1 LFFYRLNLQGRTE
14 SLWQTEYDQVH
25 PMREAEQKPQS
36 PIQSQRF
43 WAFRVLLSYAVFA
56 ALWILL
62 SDKAMEWWLD
72 VPSQITLVGTVKGWG
87 FIVVTS
93 LLLYGL
99 LRRRRWPG
107 GDAAEGVMPPHILLL
122 PLVLLVTLIVALT
135 VATIAYVVR
144 EERETQ
150 TARLHAI
157 ADLKAQQVADWFDER
172 LKNASLIS
180 FSESIADFYRRWR
193 EAGDTT
199 SRDCLFDRLTDFY
212 KLGLF
217 ESIVLL
223 DEQTRPLWHVGHASA
238 EPDLITRDD
247 FVRAAQSSDVRWVG
261 PYRDAEGHTHL
272 DFVAP
277 LSVVAGRQP
286 RPLVILHAGET
297 LYLPRRLGDWPV
309 PSTSGEVVLFR
320 RNGEQIEFLN
330 ALKHAPDAALHL
342 HRSINDEYLL
352 AAQLARGKV
361 GISHF
366 LQGKDY
372 RGAAVFGVGRNI
384 PGTDWYLLTKLD
396 QSELYAETVGESLWV
411 ILAGALAL
419 FVSVVGLYLVRQRQ
433 QLVFVRATQQAQ
445 ARQLRLE
452 QEIGH
457 EREQRL
463 TLASRYATLI
473 EKALDIVLLIDLVG
487 RIVEANAA
495 AVAAYGWSVEELR
508 GMSIR
513 DLCLP
518 GTLAKLERHWQSAV
532 GQEGILFETAH
543 RRRDGSLF
551 PVEISARTIEIDG
564 QHYRQGFIRDITE
577 RKRAEETLTL
587 QTRRAEA
594 LLELP
599 RAGEVLDETAF
610 MQRGQEL
617 AEDLT
622 GSQIAFI
629 HFVNDDETITLVT
642 WSRRTLQQYCKAVY
656 DSHYPVSQAGI
667 WADALRQRQPV
678 VFNDYAACSHKR
690 GLPEGH
696 AELNRLLSVPVIEN
710 SQVVMLAGVGNKAID
725 YTELDVETVQLI
737 CNEIWRIVQRRRSE
751 TQLRKLA
758 QAVEQ
763 SPECIVIT
771 NLEARIE
778 YVNEAFTCT
787 TGYSREEAIGQNPS
801 LLQSGKTPRDRYA
814 ALWDAL
820 SRGQSWKGEFI
831 NRRKDGDEYIE
842 FAIITPLCQP
852 DGRVS
857 HYVAV
862 KEDVTEKKRI
872 GEELDRHRHHL
883 EELVRE
889 RTAELEQARALA
901 EAANQAKSTFLA
913 NMSHEIRTPMNA
925 IVGLTHLLRR
935 TVVTP
940 EQATHL
946 IQISGAARH
955 LLSILNDILD
965 LSKIEAGKLVLE
977 QTDFALGAVLDHVR
991 SLIAESARAKGLSV
1005 TVDGDAVPLWLYGDP
1020 TRLRQ
1025 ALLNYAGNAVKFT
1038 EHVSIALRARLLD
1051 DDGTTLWVRFE
1062 VQDTGVGIA
1071 PRDRARLFEAFA
1083 QADATT
1089 TRKYGGTGLGLAITQ
1104 RLAQLMG
1111 GEVGVES
1118 EPSQGSTFWFTTR
1131 LRRGQPTPPA
1141 VADVVA
1147 GDAGAELRRRCAGAR
1162 LLLAEDNAINR
1173 EVALELLHGVGLMVD
1188 MAVDGREAVAKAST
1202 QSYDLIL
1209 MDVQMPELDGLAAT
1223 QAIRVQCDPVHPPIL
1238 AMTANVFEEDRHAC
1252 LAAGM
1257 NDFVAKPVDPERLF
1271 AKLLRWLPARTGGG
1285 PVAPDPSPSW
1295 SESDAVLLACL
1306 SAIPGLETAT
1316 GLKALNGNGSRY
1328 AELLRRYAVDHADGA
1343 DRLRQ
1348 ALANG
1353 DILGA
1358 RRLAHSLKSVSG
1370 TLGVVGIQQLAAELE
1385 AAIAAGDEPARV
1397 AARIDAVAA
1406 ETAPLTGKILA
1417 VLAEDAEP
1425 DRALEVDRDV
1435 LERVLAELGPLLV
1448 ASNLRASQVF
1458 AAHRALLKTAFG
1470 PLWVEL
1476 ERRIE
1481 HFEYPEALD
1490 ILRALPTTPR
1500 RE

>member
-1 LFFYRLNLQGRTE
+1 MHAAD
-14 SLWQTEYDQVH
+14 QT
-25 PMREAEQKPQS
+25 PPS
-36 PIQSQRF
+36 PIRSPRF
-43 WAFRVLLSYAVFA
+43 WVFRVVLIYAVFA
-56 ALWILL
+56 ALWILF

-72 VPSQITLVGTVKGWG
+72 VPSQITLAGTAKGWV
-87 FIVVTS
+87 FIAVTS

-99 LRRRRWPG
+99 LRRRWPG
-107 GDAAEGVMPPHILLL
+107 DDAIGVAMPPRASLIPLALLA
-122 PLVLLVTLIVALT
+122 TLIVALT
-135 VATIAYVVR
+135 VAAIAYAVR
-144 EERETQ
+144 EEQEKEI
-150 TARLHAI
+150 ARLHTI
-157 ADLKAQQVADWFDER
+157 ADLKAQQVADWFEER
-172 LKNASLIS
+172 LRNARLIQT
-180 FSESIADFYRRWR
+180 SESLADYYRRWR
-193 EAGDTT
+193 ETGDTA
-199 SRDCLFDRLTDFY
+199 SRDRLFKRLIEFH
-212 KLGLF
+212 KLGIF
-217 ESIVLL
+217 EAIVLL
-223 DEQTRPLWHVGHASA
+223 DEQARPLWHVGHVSIELDPTARA
-238 EPDLITRDD
+238 G
-247 FVRAAQSSDVRWVG
+247 FVRAAQSSDVCWVG
-261 PYRDAEGHTHL
+261 PYRDAEGRIHL
-272 DFVAP
+272 DFAVPLPVA
-277 LSVVAGRQP
+277 AGQQP
-286 RPLVILHAGET
+286 HPLVILHTEET
-297 LYLPRRLGDWPV
+297 LYLPWHLGDWPV
-309 PSTSGEVVLFR
+309 PSASGEVVLFR

-330 ALKHAPDAALHL
+330 ALKYAPDAALQL
-342 HRSINDEYLL
+342 HRPINDEYLL

-361 GISHF
+361 GVSHL
-366 LQGKDY
+366 LQGEDY

-384 PGTDWYLLTKLD
+384 PGTDWYLLAKLD
-396 QSELYAETVGESLWV
+396 RSELYAETAGEFLWI

-419 FVSVVGLYLVRQRQ
+419 FVSVAGWYLVRQRQ
-433 QLVFVRATQQAQ
+433 QLAFVRATQQAQ

-452 QEIGH
+452 QDIAH

-463 TLASRYATLI
+463 MLASRYATLI
-473 EKALDIVLLIDLVG
+473 EKALDIVLLIDVAG
-487 RIVEANAA
+487 HIVEANAA
-495 AVAAYGWSVEELR
+495 AVAAYGWSAEELR

-518 GTLAKLERHWQSAV
+518 ETLAKLERHWQSAA
-532 GQEGILFETAH
+532 GQEGILSETAH

-564 QHYRQGFIRDITE
+564 QCYRQDFIRDISE
-577 RKRAEETLTL
+577 RKRAEETLAL
-587 QTRRAEA
+587 QARRAEA

-599 RAGEVLDETAF
+599 KAGEVLDETAF

-629 HFVNDDETITLVT
+629 HFVNDDEETIELVT
-642 WSRRTLQQYCKAVY
+642 WSRRTLQHYCKAVH
-656 DSHYPVSQAGI
+656 DTHYPVSQAGI
-667 WADALRQRQPV
+667 WADALRRRQPV
-678 VFNDYAACSHKR
+678 VFNDYAACPHKH

-710 SQVVMLAGVGNKAID
+710 GQVVMLTGVGNKATD
-725 YTELDVETVQLI
+725 YTELDMETVQLI
-737 CNEIWRIVQRRRSE
+737 GNEIWRIVQRRRSE
-751 TQLRKLA
+751 AQLRKLA

-771 NLEARIE
+771 DLEARIE
-778 YVNEAFTCT
+778 YVNEAFVRT
-787 TGYSREEAIGQNPS
+787 TGYSREETVGQNPK
-801 LLQSGKTPRDRYA
+801 LLQSGKTSRDRYA

-820 SRGQSWKGEFI
+820 SRGQPWKGEFI
-831 NRRKDGDEYIE
+831 NRRKDGDDYVE

-862 KEDVTEKKRI
+862 KEDITEKKRI

-883 EELVRE
+883 EELVAE

-935 TVVTP
+935 TAVTP
-940 EQATHL
+940 EQAAHL
-946 IQISGAARH
+946 IQISGATRH

-1005 TVDGDAVPLWLYGDP
+1005 TVDGDDVPLWLHGDP

-1038 EHVSIALRARLLD
+1038 EHGAIALRARLLD

-1062 VQDTGVGIA
+1062 VQDTGIGMA
-1071 PRDRARLFEAFA
+1071 PRDRARLFEAFV

-1118 EPSQGSTFWFTTR
+1118 EPGQGSTFWFTAR
-1131 LRRGQPTPPA
+1131 LRRGQPSPPA
-1141 VADVVA
+1141 VAEGVA
-1147 GDAGAELRRRCAGAR
+1147 TNAEAELRRRCAGAR

-1173 EVALELLHGVGLMVD
+1173 AVALALLHGVGLTVD
-1188 MAVDGREAVAKAST
+1188 TAVDGREAVAKASA

-1223 QAIRVQCDPVHPPIL
+1223 QAIRVQCDSVHPPIL
-1238 AMTANVFEEDRHAC
+1238 AMTANVFEEDRLAC
-1252 LAAGM
+1252 LSAGM

-1271 AKLLRWLPARTGGG
+1271 AKLLRWLPARTGGE
-1285 PVAPDPSPSW
+1285 PVAPDASPPC
-1295 SESDAVLLACL
+1295 SESGAVPLAGL
-1306 SAIPGLETAT
+1306 SAIPGLETAA
-1316 GLKALNGNGSRY
+1316 GLKALNGHGPRY
-1328 AELLRRYAVDHADGA
+1328 AELLRRYAVDHAGDM
-1343 DRLRQ
+1343 DRVRQ

-1353 DILGA
+1353 DILEA

-1370 TLGVVGIQQLAAELE
+1370 TLGVVGIQQLAAALE
-1385 AAIAAGDEPARV
+1385 AALAAGDEPAAV
-1397 AARIDAVAA
+1397 AARVEAVAA
-1406 ETAPLTGKILA
+1406 EIAPLTGKILA

-1425 DRALEVDRDV
+1425 GRVLEVDPAA
-1435 LERVLAELGPLLV
+1435 LGRVLAELEPLLA
-1448 ASNLRASQVF
+1448 ASKLRANQVF
-1458 AAHRALLKTAFG
+1458 SAHRALLKAAFG

-1490 ILRALPTTPR
+1490 ILRAPPTTHR